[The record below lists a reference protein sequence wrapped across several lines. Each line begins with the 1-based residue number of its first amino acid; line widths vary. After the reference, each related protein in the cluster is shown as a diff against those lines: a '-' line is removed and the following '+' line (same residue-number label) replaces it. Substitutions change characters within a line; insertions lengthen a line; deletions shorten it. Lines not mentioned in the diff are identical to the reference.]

1 MLGGI
6 AVMGWEVAGSQ
17 LVAFVVGGVTAGSA
31 VLGLVDKRRRE
42 ITQTWRELAEAKTAE
57 ASDCDERMTKLE
69 ARVDLLQSSFVD
81 RIATHV
87 AQAVLEAV
95 HHERQ

>member
-1 MLGGI
+1 MLALEVSGGQI
-6 AVMGWEVAGSQ
+6 
-17 LVAFVVGGVTAGSA
+17 VAFVIGVVSSGSI

-57 ASDCDERMTKLE
+57 ANDCDERMTKLE

-81 RIATHV
+81 RLAEHV
-87 AQAVLEAV
+87 AQAVVKAV
-95 HHERQ
+95 HGER